1 MLPTRPMRLALG
13 LASHMGRVGNIAGA
27 RKALDE
33 LPGHINGAL
42 AGLRQALR
50 GLDPQIFSVRGLGEA
65 LREQAAALGARPL
78 FRIPA
83 GGTAQDDTPLAHEV
97 GAAVYFCCTE
107 ALQNTVKHCPGA
119 PVEVTVELDTG
130 PGRLC
135 FSIADQGPGFDAEAI
150 EGGGLQNMADRIGA
164 VGGEVRVSSAAGT
177 GTQVTGWVPVAL
189 ATSEAGSGA
198 TSGATPAVTPGS

>member
-1 MLPTRPMRLALG
+1 
-13 LASHMGRVGNIAGA
+13 MGQVGNIAGA
-27 RKALDE
+27 RQALDG
-33 LPGHINGAL
+33 LPGHINEAL
-42 AGLRQALR
+42 ARLRQALR

-65 LREQAAALGARPL
+65 LREQAAALGARPM
-78 FRIPA
+78 FRIA
-83 GGTAQDDTPLAHEV
+83 AEGTAHADTALAPEV
-97 GAAVYFCCTE
+97 GAAVYFCCSE

-130 PGRLC
+130 PDRLR
-135 FSIADQGPGFDAEAI
+135 FSIADQGPGFDSEAV

-189 ATSEAGSGA
+189 ATSEAGH
-198 TSGATPAVTPGS
+198 GATPTTTAVTSGS